1 MEGRL
6 KDQIA
11 IVTGGGSGIGQ
22 ATVLRF
28 TAEGADVVAVDRNT
42 EGVEETARMAGNGPG
57 RVLAFT
63 ADVTGESAPDDVFAR
78 CLEAFGTP
86 TILVNNAGIGAAKPV
101 HTTDDAALDRFLD
114 VNLRSLFRFARRGV
128 VEMRAGGAGGSIVN
142 IASIFGIVGF
152 PGSSVYSATKSAVIG
167 LSRNMAADYGRDGI
181 RVNAIAPGLIVTPM
195 TETRL
200 AENAFFRDAMIG
212 STPMGRTGTPADI
225 AAAATFLCSEDANFI
240 TGHTLTVDGGWSTT
254 KYRPLPEEPYA

>member
-6 KDQIA
+6 KNQIA
-11 IVTGGGSGIGQ
+11 IVTGGGSGIGR

-28 TAEGADVVAVDRNT
+28 LAEGADVLAVDRNE
-42 EGVEETARMAGNGPG
+42 EGAIETASMAGNGPG
-57 RVLAFT
+57 RVHAMT
-63 ADVTGESAPDDVFAR
+63 ADVSGDNAPDDVFALCR
-78 CLEAFGTP
+78 EMFGTP
-86 TILVNNAGIGAAKPV
+86 TILVNNAGIGAAKPI

-114 VNLRSLFRFARRGV
+114 VNLRALFRFARRGV
-128 VEMRAGGAGGSIVN
+128 IEMRQEGTQGSIVN

-167 LSRNMAADYGRDGI
+167 LTQNMAADYGRDGI

-195 TETRL
+195 TEKRL
-200 AENAFFRDAMIG
+200 AENAFFQDAMIG

-225 AAAATFLCSEDANFI
+225 AAAATFLCSDDANFI

-254 KYRPLPEEPYA
+254 KYRPLPDEPYA